1 MSSSLTVFIS
11 ALINTPRGKAVDQ
24 SALVVEAVKRHRLAA
39 AGIDVLDME
48 PPSPAEQYR
57 VNGRWSKALVE
68 PRTNRNI
75 TADMKSCCTSQIVLE
90 LMGTISRALSY
101 DFGEVVQPTK
111 EMKGNS

>member
-11 ALINTPRGKAVDQ
+11 ALINTPRGPAVDQ

-75 TADMKSCCTSQIVLE
+75 TVCCTSQIVLE
-90 LMGTISRALSY
+90 LMGTISRALFY